1 MFLDSARE
9 HLADIMTINRS
20 LSQIPSA
27 SAILDTSNY
36 TFQAISYG
44 KDPEGFKYHAHALI
58 SPSGDGKI
66 RVVSYGPTNV
76 SSYSS
81 KLTASALSQNYK
93 QYPSSPTPTDTRL
106 EMRSTTTN
114 YSASPDLGQYL
125 NPIINP
131 DLSAYYPL
139 LGGIPSTSGTGYI
152 VYNSSG
158 GTLFS
163 GTMLPSTYNLSGVM
177 DSSGFLNFA
186 PGNLIYQKTLYL
198 LSLSSVLFPDSIGL
212 GVIRSAESTFPSG
225 ISLRWCIHPADLGAY
240 NLFGGIS
247 QIGLWCL
254 DIKEMLKQGNN
265 PPYSWSPLNNIRK
278 YKLFAKKVFSKDL
291 INYNDAAG
299 NSGFI
304 NLFQTISGWEN
315 SLGMLINWDINF
327 V

>member
-66 RVVSYGPTNV
+66 KVVSYGPMNV

-81 KLTASALSQNYK
+81 KVTASALSQNYK
-93 QYPSSPTPTDTRL
+93 QYPSSPIPTDTRL
-106 EMRSTTTN
+106 EMRSTATN

-125 NPIINP
+125 NPTIHP
-131 DLSAYYPL
+131 DLSAYYQL
-139 LGGIPSTSGTGYI
+139 IGGIPSKSGSPYI

-158 GTLFS
+158 GMLFS
-163 GTMLPSTYNLSGVM
+163 GNILPSTYNLSGLM
-177 DSSGFLNFA
+177 DSSGFLTFA
-186 PGNLIYQKTLYL
+186 PGNLIYQQTLYL
-198 LSLSSVLFPDSIGL
+198 LSLNSVLFPDSLGL

-225 ISLRWCIHPADLGAY
+225 ISLRWSIPPGDLGAL
-240 NLFGGIS
+240 NLFGGIY

-265 PPYSWSPLNNIRK
+265 PPYIWNPLNNVRK
-278 YKLFAKKVFSKDL
+278 YKLFAKNVFSKDL
-291 INYNDAAG
+291 INYSDALG
-299 NSGFI
+299 QSGFV
-304 NLFQTISGWEN
+304 NLFQQLFGWEN
-315 SLGMLINWDINF
+315 SIGMIINWNINF